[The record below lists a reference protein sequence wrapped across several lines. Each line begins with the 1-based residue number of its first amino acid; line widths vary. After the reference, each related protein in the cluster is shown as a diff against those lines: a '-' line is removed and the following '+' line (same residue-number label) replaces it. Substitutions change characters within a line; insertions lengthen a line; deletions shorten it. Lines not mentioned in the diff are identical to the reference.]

1 MAGQWFKVNDSVKHL
16 VRVEQVTYQFD
27 DWGDP
32 ARELKKTRR
41 PTLEVVVG
49 NNGDSWFARERVECD
64 QYAVGPD
71 DDLFILPT
79 HRPLLTIWAGAANPL
94 VKDRA

>member
-1 MAGQWFKVNDSVKHL
+1 MAGQWFKVNQSVKHL
-16 VRVEQVTYQFD
+16 VRVENVTYPFD

-32 ARELKKTRR
+32 TRDTKR
-41 PTLEVVVG
+41 KPTLEVMVG
-49 NNGDSWFARERVECD
+49 NNGDSWFARERIECD

-71 DDLFILPT
+71 GDLFILPT
-79 HRPLLTIWAGAANPL
+79 HRPLLTIWDGAANPL